1 MVWQKYINKSDFY
14 ELKNDVVCRNMIS
27 LKYKRESKN
36 RSKFD
41 RYIEGW
47 NNYHGK
53 MLSYS
58 RKMIEIEIFKIFKM
72 V

>member
-27 LKYKRESKN
+27 LRYKREYKN
-36 RSKFD
+36 RSRFD

-53 MLSYS
+53 ML
-58 RKMIEIEIFKIFKM
+58 
-72 V
+72 